1 MTIVMEN
8 CPSMQCPF
16 FFVASQVSGTET
28 STWKGEP
35 ESFEAAGDLATC
47 GSLFIDVWNCVNS
60 SRRPFK
66 AAFYIIYTY
75 VYAYYTYIIYII
87 IYIHMDYYTFQHDS
101 SSKTMAGYGSFAGP
115 HSEAIA
121 CAVSFRGQGQ
131 RWFLGS
137 AHGRTPV
144 ILGGLGSTSADS
156 CTGSRARKVTGP
168 QHLKR
173 GSGLKTLQNQRF
185 RSFWRFSKHDCTI
198 MKVRRNGGPSLLQQ
212 SRNFD
217 WK

>member
-16 FFVASQVSGTET
+16 FLVASQVSGTET

-75 VYAYYTYIIYII
+75 VYAYYTYIIY
-87 IYIHMDYYTFQHDS
+87 YNIHTYGLLHISTWFFQQDHGRIWVICRSPFWSHSLRRVIPGPRPKMVSWIGARKDS
-101 SSKTMAGYGSFAGP
+101 SHTWRPWQHKCRLLHRIPCSKSYWAATLEKGVRIEDP
-115 HSEAIA
+115 PESEI
-121 CAVSFRGQGQ
+121 
-131 RWFLGS
+131 
-137 AHGRTPV
+137 
-144 ILGGLGSTSADS
+144 
-156 CTGSRARKVTGP
+156 
-168 QHLKR
+168 
-173 GSGLKTLQNQRF
+173 
-185 RSFWRFSKHDCTI
+185 
-198 MKVRRNGGPSLLQQ
+198 
-212 SRNFD
+212 
-217 WK
+217 

>member
-8 CPSMQCPF
+8 CPSMQCPCGCRQPGLWNWNLYLERRAWILWSCWWLGYLRE
-16 FFVASQVSGTET
+16 FVYR
-28 STWKGEP
+28 
-35 ESFEAAGDLATC
+35 
-47 GSLFIDVWNCVNS
+47 CVNS
-60 SRRPFK
+60 SIGPFK
-66 AAFYIIYTY
+66 PAFYIIYTY

-87 IYIHMDYYTFQHDS
+87 IYIHIDYCTFQHDS
-101 SSKTMAGYGSFAGP
+101 SSKTMTGYGSFAGP

-121 CAVSFRGQGQ
+121 CAVPFRGQGQ

-198 MKVRRNGGPSLLQQ
+198 MKVRSIGGPSLLQQ